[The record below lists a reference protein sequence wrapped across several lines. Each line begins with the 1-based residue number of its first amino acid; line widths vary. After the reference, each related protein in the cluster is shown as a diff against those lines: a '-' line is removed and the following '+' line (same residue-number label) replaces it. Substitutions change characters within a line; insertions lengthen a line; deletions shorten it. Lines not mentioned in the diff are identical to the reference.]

1 MIATALIQAVKL
13 ESTVVTRLLFWFGLL
28 TLVKAYLPLN
38 LIKLITKKIKIAIF
52 VLKIYYITL
61 IQCFYR

>member
-38 LIKLITKKIKIAIF
+38 LIKLIAKKIKIAIF
-52 VLKIYYITL
+52 VLKIY
-61 IQCFYR
+61 